1 MKAMILA
8 AGRGERMRPLTDHC
22 PKPLLQAGGK
32 PLLQWH
38 IEALAAVGIR
48 QIVIN
53 HAHLGH
59 QIEQHFGD
67 GAALGVQLAYSPEA
81 SALETAGGIRQ
92 ALHWLGDDPFLVV
105 NGDVAC
111 EWPMQR
117 ALEVVEKWQA
127 GQLAHLVMVPNPAH
141 NPKGDFALQDTTV
154 QLLTPNEAARTFSG
168 IGVYHP
174 DLFKGLQAGQVAK
187 LAPLLRE
194 AMAAGK
200 VQGELFDGFWMDI
213 GTPERLEELNQRLHS
228 GRTHST

>member
-22 PKPLLQAGGK
+22 PKPLLPAGGK

-59 QIEQHFGD
+59 LIESHFGN
-67 GAALGVQLAYSPEA
+67 GESLGVQLHYSPEPI
-81 SALETAGGIRQ
+81 ALETAGGIRQ
-92 ALHWLGDDPFLVV
+92 ALHLLGNAPFLVV

-111 EWPMQR
+111 DWPMQL
-117 ALEVVEKWQA
+117 ALEIVEKWRA

-141 NPKGDFALQDTTV
+141 NPKGDFALRGNTV
-154 QLLTPNEAARTFSG
+154 QPPAPDEAAWTFSG

-174 DLFKGLQAGQVAK
+174 DLFKCLQAGQVAK

-200 VQGELFDGFWMDI
+200 VQGELFKGFWMDI

-228 GRTHST
+228 GRTQ

>member
-22 PKPLLQAGGK
+22 PKPLLLAGGK

-38 IEALAAVGIR
+38 IEALAAAGVGE
-48 QIVIN
+48 IVIN

-59 QIEQHFGD
+59 LIESHFGD
-67 GAALGVQLAYSPEA
+67 GAALGVQLNYSPEA
-81 SALETAGGIRQ
+81 IALETAGGIRQ
-92 ALHWLGDDPFLVV
+92 ALHLLGDDPFLVV

-111 EWPMQR
+111 GWPMQR
-117 ALEVVEKWQA
+117 ALEIADNWKN

-141 NPKGDFALQDTTV
+141 NPKGDFALQDNTV
-154 QLLTPNEAARTFSG
+154 LPPAPDEAAWTFSG

-213 GTPERLEELNQRLHS
+213 GTPERLEELKQRLHS
-228 GRTHST
+228 GRTHSA